1 MLVLGLAMPLLA
13 SGAWLWWIYQSDR
26 YEKEPW
32 NLIRKTLGFGAAAG
46 LISLA
51 LTWVLGLAMRPGAVT
66 AALAEAV
73 VNVLCVVTVMLAV
86 PYRDPNWNEPFDGLV
101 YGGAAGI
108 GYGLVFTV
116 PALLSNPQ
124 LGFRVAIFAI
134 PIYVLIGIIL
144 GHYMSRVKF
153 GGRRAAAVNWAK
165 ALGWTIALVFGIDLA
180 LREGGEVVSGS
191 SLLAGLLAYGSN
203 MLAWLIATRA
213 MDLADAT
220 SPFRPQAE
228 AAAAEAAAAAAPT
241 GRLPIAKGGCLY
253 CGAAYPVGSNYCTM
267 CGNPVGRQREA

>member
-32 NLIRKTLGFGAAAG
+32 NLIFRTLGFGAAAG

-51 LTWVLGLAMRPGAVT
+51 LTWVLGLTMQPGAVT
-66 AALAEAV
+66 SALAGAA
-73 VNVLCVVTVMLAV
+73 VNVLCVTAVMLAV
-86 PYRDPNWNEPFDGLV
+86 PYRDPSWNEPFDGLV

-116 PALLSNPQ
+116 PALFINPQ
-124 LGFRVAIFAI
+124 LGFRVASFAI
-134 PIYVLIGIIL
+134 PIYVLIGVIL

-153 GGRRAAAVNWAK
+153 GRRRAAAFNWGK
-165 ALGWTIALVFGIDLA
+165 ALGLTIALVFGIDLA
-180 LREGGEVVSGS
+180 LNEGGEVVSGTN
-191 SLLAGLLAYGSN
+191 LLAGLLAYGSN

-220 SPFRPQAE
+220 SPFRPEAE
-228 AAAAEAAAAAAPT
+228 AAAAVAT
-241 GRLPIAKGGCLY
+241 LDHLPIAPDGCPH

-267 CGNPVGRQREA
+267 CGNPIRRPREA